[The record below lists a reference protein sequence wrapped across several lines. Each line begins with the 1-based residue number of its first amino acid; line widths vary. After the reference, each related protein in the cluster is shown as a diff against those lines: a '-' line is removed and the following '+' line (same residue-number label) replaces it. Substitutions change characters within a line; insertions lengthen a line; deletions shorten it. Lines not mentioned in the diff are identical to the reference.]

1 MTNDPMNVML
11 QTESRMNHA
20 RDELA
25 RATTAYYAACDGYVR
40 HDVAERLAETKPT
53 AYEPVPNDGKINST
67 LAQCQQDPGVA
78 AGGGVGDLLEEA
90 G

>member
-25 RATTAYYAACDGYVR
+25 RATKAYRYACEDVVR
-40 HDVAERLAETKPT
+40 HDRAKRLAETKPT
-53 AYEPVPNDGKINST
+53 AYEPVPATEVNPT

-78 AGGGVGDLLEEA
+78 AGGGVGDLEDT

>member
-20 RDELA
+20 RDERA
-25 RATTAYYAACDGYVR
+25 RATTAYYAASDRYVR
-40 HDVAERLAETKPT
+40 YDIAKRLAETKPT
-53 AYEPVPNDGKINST
+53 AYEPVPATEVNPT

-78 AGGGVGDLLEEA
+78 AGGGVGDLEDT